1 MATKDKLLTREL
13 ISILL
18 FFVVLAVIM
27 GIFSALSPKFLTVDN
42 LLRAFKHLSVTSLAA
57 LGLTFVIAVGHSDMS
72 FHFVSCF
79 AAMTMSYFIGMVEWA
94 PLPSILMGLAGG
106 LVFGIISGVAVGKFK
121 LPDMIATIGIG
132 SFAWG
137 LAYLY
142 NKGNYIYQNFLSSG
156 IIEFSDGSVGGIP
169 NPVLYLFIF
178 YFLAYVLLHRS
189 KYGRGFYAVGS
200 NRIAAKFSG
209 IRIERYIIAA
219 FVLSNVLTSFTN
231 MVQTA
236 AQGNGNVKG
245 GLVLL
250 MPAYAAVFVG
260 ISVFKKPSVLGTF
273 LGAFLIGIMQN
284 GFTLMNAPF
293 YIMDMIVGIT
303 LIGSII
309 LSRLEIK
316 GGASGTSLVIDEGAA
331 D

>member
-1 MATKDKLLTREL
+1 
-13 ISILL
+13 
-18 FFVVLAVIM
+18 
-27 GIFSALSPKFLTVDN
+27 
-42 LLRAFKHLSVTSLAA
+42 
-57 LGLTFVIAVGHSDMS
+57 
-72 FHFVSCF
+72 
-79 AAMTMSYFIGMVEWA
+79 MV
-94 PLPSILMGLAGG
+94 
-106 LVFGIISGVAVGKFK
+106 
-121 LPDMIATIGIG
+121 
-132 SFAWG
+132 
-137 LAYLY
+137 
-142 NKGNYIYQNFLSSG
+142 
-156 IIEFSDGSVGGIP
+156 
-169 NPVLYLFIF
+169 YLFVF
-178 YFLAYVLLHRS
+178 YFLSYVLLHRT

-200 NRIAAKFSG
+200 NRIAARFSG

-219 FVLSNVLTSFTN
+219 FVMSNVLTSFTN

-260 ISVFKKPSVLGTF
+260 ISVFKKPSVIGTF

-284 GFTLMNAPF
+284 GFTLMTAPF

-309 LSRLEIK
+309 LSRMEVRRS
-316 GGASGTSLVIDEGAA
+316 ASGTSLAIDESAA

>member
-1 MATKDKLLTREL
+1 MGIKDRLLTRET

-18 FFVVLAVIM
+18 FFLVLGVVM
-27 GIFSALSPKFLTVDN
+27 GIFSILSPKFLTVDN

-79 AAMTMSYFIGMVEWA
+79 SAMTMSYFIGMAKWPPV
-94 PLPSILMGLAGG
+94 PSIFMGLIAG
-106 LVFGIISGVAVGKFK
+106 LVFGIINGVAVGKFK

-132 SFAWG
+132 SFSWG

-142 NKGNYIYQNFLSSG
+142 NKGNYIYENFLTSG
-156 IIEFSDGSVGGIP
+156 IIQFSDGSVGGIP
-169 NPVLYLFIF
+169 NPVVYLFVF
-178 YFLAYVLLHRS
+178 YFLSYVLLHRT

-200 NRIAAKFSG
+200 NRIAARFSG

-219 FVLSNVLTSFTN
+219 FVMSNVLTSFTN

-260 ISVFKKPSVLGTF
+260 ISVFKKPSVIGTF

-284 GFTLMNAPF
+284 GFTLMTAPF

-309 LSRLEIK
+309 LSRVEVRRS
-316 GGASGTSLVIDEGAA
+316 ASGTSLAIDETSA